1 MGDLKNALAEID
13 LSSMSIETVDGL
25 DPQMVRV
32 LRSVQ
37 RWSTETVA
45 HQNHT
50 SHGDTHG
57 QPERPLEKEKAVTL
71 HRAAE

>member
-1 MGDLKNALAEID
+1 MTSSLRKSLSGVD
-13 LSSMSIETVDGL
+13 LSTLDLDSVDNL

-32 LRSVQ
+32 LKSVK

-50 SHGDTHG
+50 SHGDTHN
-57 QPERPLEKEKAVTL
+57 QRPIEREELLLK
-71 HRAAE
+71 R